1 MISYFDL
8 IKIKLIN
15 MVVSAALLGTLVSTV
30 QAEPLTPAS
39 TAEKTQYFQEKVQ
52 KMDRPKH
59 SLFFLGLTKHIKP
72 QPKTN
77 EGSLDLIGYAYNTE
91 RKNWNFETGFTT
103 FNDSYHERS
112 YAIFTN
118 ISNDNWN
125 TKHIQPTLNINCAYK
140 GYTYAHEGKRW
151 LCSPPVQFRI
161 GKEKGLFAYV
171 MPVPKLGNTTNGFV
185 SVEAGYRY

>member
-1 MISYFDL
+1 MQFFCAKKQL
-8 IKIKLIN
+8 
-15 MVVSAALLGTLVSTV
+15 MVFSLAIVFSAVTSST
-30 QAEPLTPAS
+30 QAEPRTPAS
-39 TAEKTQYFQEKVQ
+39 MAEKMQHFQESAPKTD
-52 KMDRPKH
+52 KPKH
-59 SLFFLGLTKHIKP
+59 TLFLFGATKHFKP
-72 QPKTN
+72 HPKTN

-151 LCSPPVQFRI
+151 LCSPPIQFRI

-171 MPVPKLGNTTNGFV
+171 MPVPKVGGVTNGLVF
-185 SVEAGYRY
+185 VEAGYRY